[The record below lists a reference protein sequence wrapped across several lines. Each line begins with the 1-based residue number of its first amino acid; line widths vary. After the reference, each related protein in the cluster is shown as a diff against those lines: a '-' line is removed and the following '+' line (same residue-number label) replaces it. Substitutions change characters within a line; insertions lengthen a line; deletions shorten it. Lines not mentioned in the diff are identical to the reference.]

1 MSKSKNVV
9 KKLTTIL
16 FTLVAIFAVGLTNVN
31 AETTTVDVEDSSALI
46 NAMNDET
53 TDIVRLNNEIVLSSE
68 YDTTFYIYK
77 SKTLDLNGH
86 TITVPNYR
94 KIKFWYYADAD
105 IKLIDSANSNTA
117 KIIGNH
123 TGASDYD
130 LLYGAI
136 IRNAEKVNF
145 EIDGVDF
152 EVNNNNFITIVS
164 MEGNKKYENLIIK
177 NSNVNGN
184 QFLF

>member
-1 MSKSKNVV
+1 MSKSKNEV

-16 FTLVAIFAVGLTNVN
+16 FTLVSVFAIGLTNVN
-31 AETTTVDVEDSSALI
+31 AETTTTDVVDETTLV
-46 NAMNDET
+46 NAMNDKT
-53 TDIVRLNNEIVLSSE
+53 TDIVRLTDNIILRDDL
-68 YDTTFYIYK
+68 DTTFYIYK

-123 TGASDYD
+123 AGASEYD

-164 MEGNKKYENLIIK
+164 MEGNKKYENLI
-177 NSNVNGN
+177 
-184 QFLF
+184 L

>member
-1 MSKSKNVV
+1 MSKSNLV
-9 KKLTTIL
+9 KKLTITL

-31 AETTTVDVEDSSALI
+31 AETKTVDVEDSSALI

-53 TDIVRLNNEIVLSSE
+53 TDIVRLNNVIVLSSE

-123 TGASDYD
+123 TGASEYD

-145 EIDGVDF
+145 EIAGVDF
-152 EVNNNNFITIVS
+152 EVNNNENNF
-164 MEGNKKYENLIIK
+164 
-177 NSNVNGN
+177 
-184 QFLF
+184 